1 MGDIVNIVINPN
13 KCAKCGAETTNL
25 VVCNSCN
32 LPPGETKY
40 YHFSDNRGE
49 CFFRVR
55 GSDQDV
61 LQIVTKTSPG
71 VKKGSYKKGVYYIRY
86 NSFIGNKGWKLSEK
100 LKENGY
106 IKEISKT
113 TFDSVLDQVT
123 NGFKDPV
130 QKPIGKE
137 ARFLAK
143 KPDEL
148 HVIITLEKWYP
159 ICEIKDGKVKVFLD
173 NEYAHWIPEEC
184 LEIR

>member
-1 MGDIVNIVINPN
+1 
-13 KCAKCGAETTNL
+13 
-25 VVCNSCN
+25 
-32 LPPGETKY
+32 
-40 YHFSDNRGE
+40 
-49 CFFRVR
+49 VR

-130 QKPIGKE
+130 QTEQKPS
-137 ARFLAK
+137 
-143 KPDEL
+143 
-148 HVIITLEKWYP
+148 HQ
-159 ICEIKDGKVKVFLD
+159 
-173 NEYAHWIPEEC
+173 NE
-184 LEIR
+184 EIRRYAQSIVGLTVKEINIKADSVPDNVAVMKEQELLDAVISELKEVRGKQM